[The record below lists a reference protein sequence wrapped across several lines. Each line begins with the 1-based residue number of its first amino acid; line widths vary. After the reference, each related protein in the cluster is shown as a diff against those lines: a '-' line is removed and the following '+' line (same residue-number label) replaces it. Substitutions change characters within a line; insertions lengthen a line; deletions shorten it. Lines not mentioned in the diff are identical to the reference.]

1 MFDFKELINELFNNN
16 SCYSCC
22 NNKNERDTIIIP
34 AKDNKVYDCSR
45 FKPTIAR
52 KNKYSD
58 KDVKNELEYLMNF
71 NQSSS
76 SSSSRRY
83 PIPRQPFTS

>member
-1 MFDFKELINELFNNN
+1 MFDFKELINDIFNND

-22 NNKNERDTIIIP
+22 NDKNKKNVIIIP
-34 AKDNKVYDCSR
+34 AKHNNVYDYSR

-58 KDVKNELEYLMNF
+58 KDVKNELEYLMKF
-71 NQSSS
+71 NQS

-83 PIPRQPFTS
+83 PIPRQPLTS

>member
-58 KDVKNELEYLMNF
+58 KDVKKELECLMNF
-71 NQSSS
+71 NQS

>member
-1 MFDFKELINELFNNN
+1 MFDFKELIDELFNNN

-45 FKPTIAR
+45 FKPTIAS

-58 KDVKNELEYLMNF
+58 KDVKQELEYLMNI

>member
-1 MFDFKELINELFNNN
+1 MFDFKELIDELFNNN

-45 FKPTIAR
+45 FKPTIAS

-58 KDVKNELEYLMNF
+58 KDVKKELECLMNF

>member
-1 MFDFKELINELFNNN
+1 MFDFKELIDELFNNN

-45 FKPTIAR
+45 FKPTIAS

-58 KDVKNELEYLMNF
+58 KDVKKELEYLMNI

>member
-1 MFDFKELINELFNNN
+1 MFDFKELIDELFNNN

-45 FKPTIAR
+45 FKPTIAC

-58 KDVKNELEYLMNF
+58 KDVKKELEYLMNI